1 MVAFKFLFLGA
12 LVLINSLCYAQQVC
26 SGDAPLQL
34 GSDICFSADAHGVT
48 IQAHFATGAVS
59 GQGVATVS
67 VTFGNQINTCSQVPY
82 TQTGGAIVF
91 DQQKLSECLPGLFS
105 LESVTSCSDQS
116 AVLVHISE
124 PVTVDFVLT
133 SVACPAN
140 FEVLVSEGPTVYET
154 MEACPIETAATEKSS
169 CYSTTAFGMAL
180 SVNFT
185 RDSAGANAGVVN
197 FGIAQGESGKSCKQ
211 VPFTQDGQALSVDET
226 SISKCLPDSVRLDNA
241 KLCQG
246 HVLIS
251 LDGFGP
257 ETLKFELDKIQCNAA
272 RRLSQEVGTF
282 LV

>member
-1 MVAFKFLFLGA
+1 MHYFKRKWARIFA
-12 LVLINSLCYAQQVC
+12 SLPMLMASQ
-26 SGDAPLQL
+26 SRHTLQL
-34 GSDICFSADAHGVT
+34 EQSAGKELQQSASLSGTRSILAHK
-48 IQAHFATGAVS
+48 S
-59 GQGVATVS
+59 L
-67 VTFGNQINTCSQVPY
+67 

-91 DQQKLSECLPGLFS
+91 DQQKLAECLPGLFS
-105 LESVTSCSDQS
+105 LDSVTSCSDQG

-124 PVTVDFVLT
+124 PVAVDFVLT
-133 SVACPAN
+133 TTVCPAN
-140 FEVLVSEGPTVYET
+140 FEVLVSEGPTVDET
-154 MEACPIETAATEKSS
+154 MEACPIETAAAEKSS

-185 RDSAGANAGVVN
+185 RDTEGANAGVVN

-226 SISKCLPDSVRLDNA
+226 SISKCLPDSVKLDDA

-257 ETLKFELDKIQCNAA
+257 QPLKLELDKIQCDSA